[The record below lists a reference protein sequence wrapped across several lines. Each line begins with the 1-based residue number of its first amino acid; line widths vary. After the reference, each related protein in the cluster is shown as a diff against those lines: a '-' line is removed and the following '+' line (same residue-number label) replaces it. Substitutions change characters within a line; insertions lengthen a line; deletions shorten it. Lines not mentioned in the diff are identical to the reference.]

1 MLIEL
6 NIAEQKLAI
15 YLAKCRF
22 ENARKRGKPNMK
34 MGDQSN
40 EQTDLE
46 GVGAEIAYCKMMN
59 VYPDT
64 EIALESLPPEDAV
77 LPDGRLV
84 DVKVT
89 KYPSGRLLATLKKKV
104 GDVDLYVLVTGS
116 FPKYRIVG
124 QMGSA
129 ELIQAG
135 RVDDLGHGPGYI
147 ATQDELEKVE

>member
-1 MLIEL
+1 MNIEL
-6 NIAEQKLAI
+6 NLAEQKLAI
-15 YLAKCRF
+15 YLARGRF
-22 ENARKRGKPNMK
+22 QNARKLGKPNMK

-40 EQTDLE
+40 EQTDIE

-64 EIALESLPPEDAV
+64 EIAENLPSEDAV
-77 LPDGRLV
+77 LPDGRFV

-89 KYPSGRLLATLKKKV
+89 KYSSGRLLVTLKKKV
-104 GDVDLYVLVTGS
+104 GDVDLYVLITGE

-124 QMGSA
+124 QMDSA
-129 ELIQAG
+129 EIIKESRIG
-135 RVDDLGHGPGYI
+135 DLGHGPGYM